1 MKRRTLALL
10 LGVSLAAIVVAR
22 LAAGWS
28 SVSHETITEAAV
40 ARLPDDVPVFF
51 RKGGKELAYFAR
63 DPDRWRNRELEFLR
77 RSEEPNHYLDSE
89 ELDGKSLPATGRFD
103 ALKIICAD
111 LKKEPVK
118 VGLLPYA
125 IMEQYEKLVLGFADY
140 RKSPTNPAI
149 PMKCLVYG
157 GTMAHYTEDSSMP
170 LHTTRDYDG
179 INKPDGTVKYKG
191 IHAKID
197 SFPELNAFKPE
208 EICRN
213 LEPKKIDD
221 VWKHVNKFIEES
233 YTHIQ
238 KCYELHAAGAIDK
251 PTDESRAFIMAR
263 VRAGTQLTLDLWY
276 TAWVRSEKLN
286 AR

>member
-1 MKRRTLALL
+1 MSAILGKFTYAGERGNINDPGTFREKPMKKRTWTLF
-10 LGVSLAAIVVAR
+10 LGVGLAAIVLAR
-22 LAAGWS
+22 LAGGWS

-40 ARLPDDVPVFF
+40 ARLPDDVPAFF

-63 DPDRWRNRELEFLR
+63 DPDRWRHRELEFLR

-89 ELDGKSLPATGRFD
+89 ELNGKAFPATHRFD
-103 ALKIICAD
+103 ALKIIYAD

-125 IMEQYEKLVLGFADY
+125 IMEQYEKLVLGFADF
-140 RKSPTNPAI
+140 RKEPNNPAI

-157 GTMAHYTEDSSMP
+157 GTLAHYTGDSSMP

-179 INKPDGTVKYKG
+179 INKADGTVKFKG

-197 SFPELNAFKPE
+197 SFPELNGFKPE
-208 EICRN
+208 VISRG

-233 YTHIQ
+233 YTHIA
-238 KCYELHAAGAIDK
+238 KC
-251 PTDESRAFIMAR
+251 
-263 VRAGTQLTLDLWY
+263 
-276 TAWVRSEKLN
+276 
-286 AR
+286 